1 MSNKSLIGSVV
12 ERKTST
18 WSNPPKPSAQTNLGF
33 PSAQHRS
40 KGAFA
45 RSKEKQRNHGTAR
58 LRDVPNIVSA
68 SVQVPGQEAN
78 PNNWREQMDTE
89 NQRRVEAMTEEE
101 REEGKKQIY
110 ERFGP
115 EIGSILKRAKE
126 RATSKKETE
135 PKSIPASDARG
146 TRDVCLPQGFLY

>member
-1 MSNKSLIGSVV
+1 
-12 ERKTST
+12 
-18 WSNPPKPSAQTNLGF
+18 
-33 PSAQHRS
+33 
-40 KGAFA
+40 
-45 RSKEKQRNHGTAR
+45 
-58 LRDVPNIVSA
+58 
-68 SVQVPGQEAN
+68 
-78 PNNWREQMDTE
+78 MDTE